1 MCRCIFRDKVIRTNA
16 STPHNSSFDLAFCG
30 NIALD
35 TNRRLQYRSVYAR
48 LLLRHLKPTP
58 CKGLTSDMSTGSP
71 TLNSPAWLR

>member
-1 MCRCIFRDKVIRTNA
+1 MSLYSQGKSHPDECFD
-16 STPHNSSFDLAFCG
+16 PHNSSFDLAFCG